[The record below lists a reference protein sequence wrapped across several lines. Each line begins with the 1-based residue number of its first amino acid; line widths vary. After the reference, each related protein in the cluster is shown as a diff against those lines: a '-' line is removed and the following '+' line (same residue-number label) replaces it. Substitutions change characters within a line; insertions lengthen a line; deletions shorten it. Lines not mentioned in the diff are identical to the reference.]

1 MNINEE
7 LDSTLTKKPKQMSTG
22 LHSQNSQ
29 DLMSDVMKE
38 KKFGSVANTSVQ
50 FAVNKQALFMNA
62 PDDDTIQGT
71 EGKDQPTDTIRDTFD
86 EHQELQSEKSNKK
99 SEDSQQTKPRGQ
111 LDQYTK
117 ASNSKKFS
125 MTPQPS
131 PITCEQNSFI
141 ITTNLGSIFI
151 LPEHEDDSR
160 IEQTNIELQQ
170 THVDMAQTVSVSAS

>member
-1 MNINEE
+1 
-7 LDSTLTKKPKQMSTG
+7 
-22 LHSQNSQ
+22 
-29 DLMSDVMKE
+29 
-38 KKFGSVANTSVQ
+38 
-50 FAVNKQALFMNA
+50 
-62 PDDDTIQGT
+62 
-71 EGKDQPTDTIRDTFD
+71 
-86 EHQELQSEKSNKK
+86 
-99 SEDSQQTKPRGQ
+99 
-111 LDQYTK
+111 
-117 ASNSKKFS
+117 